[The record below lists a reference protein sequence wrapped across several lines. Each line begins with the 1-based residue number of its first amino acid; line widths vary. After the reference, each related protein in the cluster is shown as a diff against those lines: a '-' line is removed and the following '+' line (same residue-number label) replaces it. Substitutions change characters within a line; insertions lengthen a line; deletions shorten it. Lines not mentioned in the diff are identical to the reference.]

1 MGLKF
6 ANAGAVDLE
15 LLNPIINAGFLKHAF
30 VLSYYFL
37 KLLPQKSYSECIA
50 ETMAF
55 AGDTDTNG
63 AIVGGMIGSCIG
75 RQDLPTIYVE
85 TILDCLPKK
94 GGKGII
100 MPDEVQPART
110 YQ

>member
-1 MGLKF
+1 
-6 ANAGAVDLE
+6 
-15 LLNPIINAGFLKHAF
+15 

-75 RQDLPTIYVE
+75 RQNLPITYVE
-85 TILDCLPKK
+85 KILGCGPKK
-94 GGKGII
+94 GGSGI